1 MRRCP
6 LSMRLAMCALAAA
19 AAAPTACAS
28 SPATQ
33 GFTAAEEAGAADG
46 STSDSGSILGDGSS
60 SSKEGGASGDGDAQ
74 ASHDGATSSEAGS
87 SSGGGDSSTGTDGN
101 TSTGGDSG
109 TTGSPDAAPD
119 SPSITTPWDI
129 SWCPGA
135 AITESQVLAI
145 FAPAA
150 TSATLATVTLD
161 ARQRQCQDQTGCQ
174 GWTASTTLPLYAI
187 VWNGSGFNFT
197 GPTNIAVPATGTAV
211 CTVPGP
217 TCTATVGPLTA
228 LVYSTTTQQITPWGV
243 SPDVNGSQAQVGNWS
258 QDPSGNYVEYGGAT
272 TASSCLFGTENGRVY
287 GTSGLYTEYQMV
299 LYAQF

>member
-1 MRRCP
+1 MPRWHFSMP
-6 LSMRLAMCALAAA
+6 LAACALIGA
-19 AAAPTACAS
+19 AAAPAACAS
-28 SPATQ
+28 SPSTP
-33 GFTAAEEAGAADG
+33 GFTPSDEAGSEG
-46 STSDSGSILGDGSS
+46 STSDSGALLGDGSS
-60 SSKEGGASGDGDAQ
+60 SSKEGGSSGD
-74 ASHDGATSSEAGS
+74 ASTQHSPDGAASSEAG
-87 SSGGGDSSTGTDGN
+87 SGGGDSSTAPDGSTGTDG
-101 TSTGGDSG
+101 G
-109 TTGSPDAAPD
+109 TTPDAAPD

-174 GWTASTTLPLYAI
+174 GWMATSTLPLYAI
-187 VWNGSGFNFT
+187 QWNGSGFNFN
-197 GPTNIAVPATGTAV
+197 GPTNIAVPATGSAV

-217 TCTATVGPLTA
+217 TCNATVGMLTA
-228 LVYSTTTQQITPWGV
+228 LVYSTTAQQITPWGV
-243 SPDVNGSQAQVGNWS
+243 SPSVGGSQAQVGNWS
-258 QDPSGNYVEYGGAT
+258 SDPSGNYIEYGGAT

-287 GTSGLYTEYQMV
+287 SSNGLYTEYQMV